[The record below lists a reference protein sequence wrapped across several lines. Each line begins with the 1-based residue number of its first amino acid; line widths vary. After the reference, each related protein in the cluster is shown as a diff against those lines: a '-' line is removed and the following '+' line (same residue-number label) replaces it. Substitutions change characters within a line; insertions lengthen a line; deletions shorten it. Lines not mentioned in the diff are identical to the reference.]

1 MPSRAQVR
9 KNMDSYVLKVRGGS
23 DTYVKQD
30 GSKGTAG
37 KGALIEREVAF
48 TLAATQDQT
57 LFDGTGSDYIVRRL
71 TPTECERLQG
81 FPDGWTDIPWKGK
94 EHAPDTPRYKALGN
108 SMAVPCMTWIGARI
122 DFVEKEVMGLQ
133 EQNFRKARMEA
144 GMRPERAAAELDVS
158 ITTLLNWERGDT
170 KPNADKLAAMARLY
184 GTTAD
189 YLLQLA

>member
-1 MPSRAQVR
+1 
-9 KNMDSYVLKVRGGS
+9 MDSYVLKVRGGS

-30 GSKGTAG
+30 GSIGTAG
-37 KGALIEREVAF
+37 KGALIESEVAF
-48 TLAATQDQT
+48 TLAASQDQT
-57 LFDGTGSDYIVRRL
+57 LFDGTGNEYIVRHL

-81 FPDGWTDIPWKGK
+81 FPDGWTDVPWKGK
-94 EHAPDTPRYKALGN
+94 ERAPDTLRYRALGN
-108 SMAVPCMTWIGARI
+108 SMATPCMFWIGKRLE
-122 DFVEKEVMGLQ
+122 FVEREVLGLQ

-144 GMRPERAAAELDVS
+144 GIRAERAAAELDVS

-170 KPNADKLAAMARLY
+170 RPSADKLVLMAKLY